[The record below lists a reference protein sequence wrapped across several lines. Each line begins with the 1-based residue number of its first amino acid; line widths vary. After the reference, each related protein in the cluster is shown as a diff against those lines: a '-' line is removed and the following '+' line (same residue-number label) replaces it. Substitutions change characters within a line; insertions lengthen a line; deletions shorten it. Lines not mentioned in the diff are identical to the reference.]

1 MAFVTEDGTGLAE
14 ANSYVSVA
22 EADAY
27 HADRGNAAW
36 IGEDSAKQS
45 ALIKAT
51 DYLEQTYGRRWK
63 GERLYADQAL
73 EWPRTVDALLPK
85 AIKSV
90 TCLLALEAIEGV
102 DLNPTL
108 GRAIKREKVDVIET
122 EFMDNAAPTNTRPA
136 IDGLLL
142 ATGYLT
148 SSAAW
153 GVPGNGKVI
162 RV

>member
-51 DYLEQTYGRRWK
+51 DYLE
-63 GERLYADQAL
+63 
-73 EWPRTVDALLPK
+73 
-85 AIKSV
+85 
-90 TCLLALEAIEGV
+90 
-102 DLNPTL
+102 NH
-108 GRAIKREKVDVIET
+108 
-122 EFMDNAAPTNTRPA
+122 
-136 IDGLLL
+136 
-142 ATGYLT
+142 
-148 SSAAW
+148 
-153 GVPGNGKVI
+153 
-162 RV
+162 